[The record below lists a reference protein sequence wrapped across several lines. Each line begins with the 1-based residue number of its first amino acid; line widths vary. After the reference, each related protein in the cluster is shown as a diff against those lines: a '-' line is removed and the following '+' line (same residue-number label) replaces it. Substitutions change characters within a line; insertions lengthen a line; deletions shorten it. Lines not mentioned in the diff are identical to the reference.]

1 MPVPNPV
8 MPVKGAGTTL
18 WVYKGN
24 GDPYANPLSDVD
36 WSRLAKVKDL
46 TPGELTAESYDDSYL
61 DDEDADWTATGQG
74 QKSAG
79 DTSFTL
85 AWMPGEQGQQALLAW
100 FNEGDTRAYKI
111 RFPNG
116 TVDVFRG
123 WVSSI
128 GKAVTA
134 KEVITRTVKV
144 TNVGR
149 PSMAEDRSTV
159 TAATGMTVTPASTSV
174 VKGQSTTLTVAFQ
187 PEGATDKSFRAVSA
201 DKTKA
206 TVSVSGM
213 TITVKGV
220 AAGKVNIPVVSGNGE
235 LAAVAEITVTASY
248 SGESEMFLKTESFE
262 HNGVTVT
269 LSELSALQ
277 RIEHLALMKRQAEQ
291 AESDSNRKF
300 TVEDAIRTG
309 AFLVAMSLWHN
320 HPKKTKLPSMNEA
333 VKQIEQEV
341 LTTWPTEAIS
351 HAENVVYRLSGMYEF
366 VVNDAPEQ
374 TEDAGPA
381 EPVSA
386 GKCSMVS

>member
-1 MPVPNPV
+1 MPVPNPT

-159 TAATGMTVTPASTSV
+159 TAFHRHDGNASQCFRSERAEHHADRGIPA
-174 VKGQSTTLTVAFQ
+174 GRRNRQEL
-187 PEGATDKSFRAVSA
+187 PC
-201 DKTKA
+201 
-206 TVSVSGM
+206 
-213 TITVKGV
+213 GV
-220 AAGKVNIPVVSGNGE
+220 CG
-235 LAAVAEITVTASY
+235 
-248 SGESEMFLKTESFE
+248 
-262 HNGVTVT
+262 
-269 LSELSALQ
+269 
-277 RIEHLALMKRQAEQ
+277 
-291 AESDSNRKF
+291 
-300 TVEDAIRTG
+300 
-309 AFLVAMSLWHN
+309 
-320 HPKKTKLPSMNEA
+320 
-333 VKQIEQEV
+333 
-341 LTTWPTEAIS
+341 
-351 HAENVVYRLSGMYEF
+351 
-366 VVNDAPEQ
+366 
-374 TEDAGPA
+374 
-381 EPVSA
+381 
-386 GKCSMVS
+386 

>member
-1 MPVPNPV
+1 

-149 PSMAEDRSTV
+149 PSMAERSQH
-159 TAATGMTVTPASTSV
+159 G
-174 VKGQSTTLTVAFQ
+174 
-187 PEGATDKSFRAVSA
+187 D
-201 DKTKA
+201 
-206 TVSVSGM
+206 
-213 TITVKGV
+213 
-220 AAGKVNIPVVSGNGE
+220 SGNRHDRDACQHFGSERAEHHADRGIPAGRRNRQE
-235 LAAVAEITVTASY
+235 LPC
-248 SGESEMFLKTESFE
+248 
-262 HNGVTVT
+262 GVC
-269 LSELSALQ
+269 
-277 RIEHLALMKRQAEQ
+277 
-291 AESDSNRKF
+291 
-300 TVEDAIRTG
+300 G
-309 AFLVAMSLWHN
+309 
-320 HPKKTKLPSMNEA
+320 
-333 VKQIEQEV
+333 
-341 LTTWPTEAIS
+341 
-351 HAENVVYRLSGMYEF
+351 
-366 VVNDAPEQ
+366 
-374 TEDAGPA
+374 
-381 EPVSA
+381 
-386 GKCSMVS
+386 

>member
-1 MPVPNPV
+1 MPVPNPT

-18 WVYKGN
+18 WVYKGS

-61 DDEDADWTATGQG
+61 DDEDPDWAATGQG

-144 TNVGR
+144 TNVGK
-149 PSMAEDRSTV
+149 PSVAEERSKITPV
-159 TAATGMTVTPASTSV
+159 TAIKVTPTGTV
-174 VKGQSTTLTVAFQ
+174 EKGKTTTLTVAFQ

-235 LAAVAEITVTASY
+235 FAAVAEINVTAS
-248 SGESEMFLKTESFE
+248 
-262 HNGVTVT
+262 
-269 LSELSALQ
+269 
-277 RIEHLALMKRQAEQ
+277 
-291 AESDSNRKF
+291 
-300 TVEDAIRTG
+300 
-309 AFLVAMSLWHN
+309 
-320 HPKKTKLPSMNEA
+320 
-333 VKQIEQEV
+333 
-341 LTTWPTEAIS
+341 
-351 HAENVVYRLSGMYEF
+351 
-366 VVNDAPEQ
+366 
-374 TEDAGPA
+374 
-381 EPVSA
+381 
-386 GKCSMVS
+386 